1 MIQVQAWVAETCLIR
16 VIWVYVHVHICAFK
30 RVAWPLL
37 NSVMHW
43 HSNPMDIKHIRV
55 GNDLEI
61 WALRNGIKA
70 FVGERVPVGGTT
82 LGGGCFTGSVRNMI
96 ATTGAA
102 AL

>member
-1 MIQVQAWVAETCLIR
+1 MFDSCHLG
-16 VIWVYVHVHICAFK
+16 ICARPHLRLQTSGLAFAK
-30 RVAWPLL
+30 
-37 NSVMHW
+37 HW

-70 FVGERVPVGGTT
+70 FVGARVPVGGTT